1 MVKKLVIFLG
11 AAAAAAIVASA
22 VTRKRRDASE
32 TPLLEMPAGK
42 SKLADDWRSDD
53 ALSTEL
59 AGVVA
64 DEVAAAR

>member
-1 MVKKLVIFLG
+1 MAKKLVIFLG
-11 AAAAAAIVASA
+11 AAAAAAIVAGA
-22 VTRKRRDASE
+22 VTRNRRVASE
-32 TPLLEMPAGK
+32 RPLLEMPAAK
-42 SKLADDWRSDD
+42 SKLADEWRSDD